1 MNKRKWILGIICLC
15 LIFWTLVIFAIV
27 FFANSCNE
35 SKAEEETKKE
45 QAEEREELL
54 DSKTNVNLIPEK
66 IKNKKVETFLITAY
80 CPCYECSEGYGDM
93 TATGKRAVEGRTIA
107 VDPYVVSYGTE
118 LYIEGVGYRTAEDCG
133 GLVKGKHIDIY
144 FDSHSKV
151 DAFGKKYAEVE
162 I

>member
-1 MNKRKWILGIICLC
+1 MCYILLAICVIVVFVC
-15 LIFWTLVIFAIV
+15 ELITDIKSKSQEKEAIEV
-27 FFANSCNE
+27 QMEQPIVDNLPKDE
-35 SKAEEETKKE
+35 IVQEEKETE
-45 QAEEREELL
+45 IYLL
-54 DSKTNVNLIPEK
+54 
-66 IKNKKVETFLITAY
+66 TAY

-107 VDPYVVSYGTE
+107 VDPNTIPYGTE
-118 LYIEGVGYRTAEDCG
+118 LYIDGVGYRTAEDCG

-144 FDSHSKV
+144 FDCHSKV